1 MSDVF
6 QRVAAIHRERIT
18 KAEKTR
24 LLKKKKLGAQQAYFK
39 DTGIMEMWDDVKDIV
54 IPNPLPD
61 VFEGYT
67 IPLSG
72 LVLET
77 AEENINKTG
86 LVLRDKND
94 GTCEWVI
101 DDQSTIK
108 DEQPRLYYRATT
120 AKNNLCLPHDT
131 PEVKK
136 LFVDSFIKWLSKFIT
151 PHMLLEMNIDLEPV
165 SLVKR
170 SRKIL
175 QLAEET

>member
-54 IPNPLPD
+54 IPNPLPEIFD
-61 VFEGYT
+61 GYT
-67 IPLSG
+67 IPLSA

-94 GTCEWVI
+94 NTCDWAV
-101 DDQSTIK
+101 DDQSVDK
-108 DEQPRLYYRATT
+108 DEQPKLYYRASAGKT
-120 AKNNLCLPHDT
+120 NFCLGTDA
-131 PEVKK
+131 PEAKK
-136 LFVDSFIKWLSKFIT
+136 LFIDSFIKWLSKFIT
-151 PHMLLEMNIDLEPV
+151 PQMLLDMNVDLEPV

-175 QLAEET
+175 QLAET

>member
-6 QRVAAIHRERIT
+6 QRVAAIHRDRIT

-67 IPLSG
+67 IPLSA

-77 AEENINKTG
+77 AEENIKQTG

-94 GTCEWVI
+94 GTHDWVVE
-101 DDQSTIK
+101 DPSADK
-108 DEQPRLYYRATT
+108 DEQPTLYYRATT
-120 AKNNLCLPHDT
+120 TKTNFSLPHDQ
-131 PEVKK
+131 PEAKK
-136 LFVDSFIKWLSKFIT
+136 QFVDSFIKWLSKFIT
-151 PHMLLEMNIDLEPV
+151 PQMLLDMNIDLEPV

-175 QLAEET
+175 QLAET